1 MRNGPLTRLIDLDER
16 LYRAATARPAQLVD
30 NIVYP
35 LTRSADGGVL
45 WLTIAALLAGSG
57 NPTARRA
64 AIRATASL
72 TLTSIVAN
80 LVVKPIFRR
89 PRPNPIRHSWQSR
102 AFKTP
107 RTTSFPSG
115 HSACAAAFAVGAT
128 AETPLA
134 APLIILAAAVAYS
147 RVRTRVHYPLDVAAG
162 CAIGTT
168 IALAMAVY
176 GPTSG
181 GGDHDGAR
189 SKDPF
194 PSQGATCSSRSGSE
208 LDTPSF

>member
-128 AETPLA
+128 AETPWA
-134 APLIILAAAVAYS
+134 TPLLGLAAAVAYS
-147 RVRTRVHYPLDVAAG
+147 RVRTRVHYPLDVIAG
-162 CAIGTT
+162 LGIGTA
-168 IALAMAVY
+168 IALAMKSY
-176 GPTSG
+176 GPISG
-181 GGDHDGAR
+181 GGDHIGTR
-189 SKDPF
+189 SN
-194 PSQGATCSSRSGSE
+194 ATCPSHGTSSSSPSGNE
-208 LDTPSF
+208 VVTPSF